1 MKDITLI
8 SCSYN
13 TPHVTT
19 NMLKSF
25 INFHPE
31 CDILICE
38 NSTDEKTADF
48 LKKSDIPFIRNK
60 SGLHGP
66 SVDLLFKKIT
76 TKYALLV
83 DTDVI
88 FLKNHDDIFQQV
100 CDMNI
105 SLMGDI
111 EGDRG
116 GKRIHKRVHPWH
128 CFINIE
134 EINKNKINFYDSERM
149 LKKESV
155 IYDVGSSF
163 FEDCKKNKLRIADF
177 KGGNVYYKHYE
188 GMSWR
193 VNKFNDKK
201 KSGDIDNVNDAT
213 HDNDN
218 LYRYGVH
225 INQIYSEETTKFL
238 HQKLKYGNTKN

>member
-1 MKDITLI
+1 
-8 SCSYN
+8 
-13 TPHVTT
+13 
-19 NMLKSF
+19 MLKSF

-31 CDILICE
+31 CEILICE
-38 NSTDEKTADF
+38 NSTDDVTADI
-48 LKKSDIPFIRNK
+48 LSKSNIPYIRNK

-66 SVDLLFKKIT
+66 SVDLLLKNIK

-88 FLKNHDDIFQQV
+88 FLKNHDDIFQQI

-116 GKRIHKRVHPWH
+116 GKRIHKRVHP
-128 CFINIE
+128 
-134 EINKNKINFYDSERM
+134 
-149 LKKESV
+149 V

-201 KSGDIDNVNDAT
+201 MGGDIDNVNDAT

-218 LYRYGVH
+218 LYRYGIH
-225 INQIYSEETTKFL
+225 INQIYFDETKNL
-238 HQKLKYGNTKN
+238 LQQELKYGCTKN